1 MLFEENKNIWLF
13 NKVLFSAVILV
24 NLGGPGVL
32 QGTILQVI
40 EANEKDPERKKKV
53 LEEIATMLQGLN
65 VSSLDSKN
73 RDLFTQ
79 KFTNFKTF
87 LYTHCQY

>member
-1 MLFEENKNIWLF
+1 
-13 NKVLFSAVILV
+13 VV
-24 NLGGPGVL
+24 
-32 QGTILQVI
+32 

-53 LEEIATMLQGLN
+53 LDEIANMLQGLS
-65 VSSLDSKN
+65 VTSMDSKN

-87 LYTHCQY
+87 LYSHCQYN